1 MKRYEPAFIPNPG
14 VGVWRA
20 IVTAPKKELVVIEQ
34 LKAHNCEIYRPMT
47 TKNRK
52 VNGRGKTE
60 KVAVSVFPSLLFV
73 RPLCTLFRPFREFQG
88 INLAFEMG
96 ISDMEIQ
103 RLHGEL
109 CKRMHIVKDKEN
121 QKDTEIEQFAIGD
134 QVETKDGLWF
144 GVVTEVDPKKRVSL
158 LCTLFGRGVTMQ
170 RSPEELRHSLS

>member
-60 KVAVSVFPSLLFV
+60 KVAVSVFPSVVFAK
-73 RPLCTLFRPFREFQG
+73 PLCTILRPFRDFQG

-96 ISDMEIQ
+96 VSDREIQ
-103 RLHGEL
+103 RLHNEL
-109 CKRMHIVKDKEN
+109 SKRMEIVKDEGN
-121 QKDTEIEQFAIGD
+121 QKDTEIEQFTTGD
-134 QVETKDGLWF
+134 QVETKDGVWF
-144 GVVTEVDPKKRVSL
+144 GVVTEVDAEKRVTL
-158 LCTLFGRGVTMQ
+158 LCTLFGRGFTMQ